1 MHAVFRKDVAKIGR
15 SHKARD
21 EVLVVLLE
29 ARAEAGFDVFAERFG
44 HEIEA
49 EGKDEGGLRFGNE
62 AAALRHKFLLEG
74 SDDLLMQ
81 GFICCGVLH
90 FAEDAGCLCDEL
102 RRISVVGGGDEIVVG
117 RALVVFGVVP
127 VKREP
132 IAVLEPIEPKIV
144 LGVQADV
151 LHPMLHALVLA
162 GKKAGIAVDFV
173 DSPRADGGCI
183 PPGGRAEVVDGD
195 DVGDRLRNAL
205 FDGLFGGDVAQP
217 FCKEGRDVIVERRR
231 AAEDLRIP
239 RPAEALVA
247 LRAVG
252 GKIEEVAPL
261 PPDDVLLQA
270 VYKGVFA
277 GEGARLLHIGVQ
289 HEEGEIFGADLVD
302 ALDAEIAEAVEGEVR
317 AERLFAA
324 CQDVG
329 ILRFGAAEVGGVEIA
344 LFIEHFGMRERD
356 LLPARAV
363 HRKLHDARG
372 VLAEVDDLLPL
383 GRYDE
388 LFARDAFG
396 DADGLVDL
404 REEIFLRIGDDLDGE
419 ALFGFERRVEEF
431 AVLEFGEAESA
442 LLCRPL
448 FVGRE
453 SLLGAVFQ
461 RESEL

>member
-29 ARAEAGFDVFAERFG
+29 ARAEAGFDVFAEAFG

-49 EGKDEGGLRFGNE
+49 EGEDEGGLRFGDE
-62 AAALRHKFLLEG
+62 AAALRHEFLLEG
-74 SDDLLMQ
+74 SDDLIMQ
-81 GFICCGVLH
+81 GFVRGGILH

-102 RRISVVGGGDEIVVG
+102 RRIGVVGGGDEIVVG
-117 RALVVFGVVP
+117 RPLVVFGVVP
-127 VKREP
+127 IEREP

-173 DSPRADGGCI
+173 HCPRADGGCI

-217 FCKEGRDVIVERRR
+217 FCKEGRDVVVERRR

-261 PPDDVLLQA
+261 PPDDVLLQS
-270 VYKGVFA
+270 VDKGVFA

-289 HEEGEIFGADLVD
+289 DEEGEIFGAHLVD

-324 CQDVG
+324 
-329 ILRFGAAEVGGVEIA
+329 
-344 LFIEHFGMRERD
+344 
-356 LLPARAV
+356 
-363 HRKLHDARG
+363 
-372 VLAEVDDLLPL
+372 
-383 GRYDE
+383 
-388 LFARDAFG
+388 
-396 DADGLVDL
+396 
-404 REEIFLRIGDDLDGE
+404 
-419 ALFGFERRVEEF
+419 
-431 AVLEFGEAESA
+431 
-442 LLCRPL
+442 
-448 FVGRE
+448 
-453 SLLGAVFQ
+453 
-461 RESEL
+461 

>member
-29 ARAEAGFDVFAERFG
+29 ARAEAGFDVFAEAFG

-49 EGKDEGGLRFGNE
+49 EGEDEGGLRFGDE
-62 AAALRHKFLLEG
+62 AAALRHEFLLEG
-74 SDDLLMQ
+74 SDDLLVQ
-81 GFICCGVLH
+81 GLVRGGIFP

-102 RRISVVGGGDEIVVG
+102 RRIGVVGGGDEVIVG

-132 IAVLEPIEPKIV
+132 IAVLETREPQVV

-151 LHPMLHALVLA
+151 LHPVFHALVLA

-173 DSPRADGGCI
+173 DSPRADGGGI
-183 PPGGRAEVVDGD
+183 APGGCAEIVDGD
-195 DVGDRLRNAL
+195 DVWHRLRNAL

-270 VYKGVFA
+270 VDKGVFT

-289 HEEGEIFGADLVD
+289 DEEGEIFGAHLVD

-324 CQDVG
+324 
-329 ILRFGAAEVGGVEIA
+329 
-344 LFIEHFGMRERD
+344 
-356 LLPARAV
+356 
-363 HRKLHDARG
+363 
-372 VLAEVDDLLPL
+372 
-383 GRYDE
+383 
-388 LFARDAFG
+388 
-396 DADGLVDL
+396 
-404 REEIFLRIGDDLDGE
+404 
-419 ALFGFERRVEEF
+419 
-431 AVLEFGEAESA
+431 
-442 LLCRPL
+442 
-448 FVGRE
+448 
-453 SLLGAVFQ
+453 
-461 RESEL
+461 